1 MQQKQVVLLCFS
13 YKEGDKCWSF
23 DGEKRMIEWGFRS
36 NYNHRDAGNNL
47 GNYNGKPFVVGGYM
61 PDHAETEILNLADND
76 LEWKIQQ
83 AYPFYPSLRLHATVS
98 VDSQV
103 FVFGGYP
110 LVNRR
115 RVALF
120 SNDSWSNIGTLL
132 EGRYCHNGIQS
143 GNEIIL
149 LGGDG
154 PRMTEKWIININ
166 STIQILIEPE
176 VDNYYAYPA
185 MFKVDPNYCLEK

>member
-1 MQQKQVVLLCFS
+1 
-13 YKEGDKCWSF
+13 
-23 DGEKRMIEWGFRS
+23 MIEWGFRS

-47 GNYNGKPFVVGGYM
+47 GNYGGKPFVVGGYN
-61 PDHAETEILNLADND
+61 PDHAETEILNYADND
-76 LEWKIQQ
+76 FEWKVEQ
-83 AYPFYPSLRLHATVS
+83 AYPFYSSLRLHATVS
-98 VDSQV
+98 VDKQV

-110 LVNRR
+110 LVNRKR
-115 RVALF
+115 IALF
-120 SNDSWSNIGTLL
+120 SNDSWSKIGKLL

-154 PRMTEKWIININ
+154 PRMTEKWNITTY
-166 STIQILIEPE
+166 SSVLIQPE

-185 MFKVDPNYCLEK
+185 IFKVDPNYCSSNIL